1 MQSDSERRYTM
12 FLLFL
17 VSVFSYMDRTIISIL
32 QVPIKQELGLSDAQ
46 LGALTGLSFALF
58 YATLSLPLARLADRW
73 VRKNLIA
80 GSLAVWSAMTA
91 LSSLATGFVSLLA
104 FRIGVAVGEAGSLP
118 ATHSIIADLYP
129 PDKRATATSL
139 WGLSLPL
146 GLMLGFASGGILA
159 DVLGWRTAFA
169 VIGGAGVL
177 LAPIVLLIVREP
189 KRGHFDP
196 PSISTLPVPTMGE
209 ALAYLWNSKAWR
221 YMVIGGT
228 LHTFAWYSAI
238 SWNPPFY
245 TRIYN
250 MSLSEMSIYLA
261 LANGIG
267 CALGMLLG
275 GVLSDRF
282 GRKNPEKRLQV
293 VAVALLLMVPICL
306 VQYFYDSKGISLAL
320 GFVQLAL
327 MVVYYGPIV
336 AVGQSL
342 VPASMRAF
350 SSSVMLLSV
359 NIFGLGL
366 GPFLTGLLSDYLARE
381 YGMAE
386 ESLRYALSAAIM
398 LSLVAAGFFWLA
410 SKYLPRELEKISKSR
425 SSENEHKML
434 KEKDSDMISMCVKE
448 QGAL

>member
-1 MQSDSERRYTM
+1 MKSVLERRYIM

-17 VSVFSYMDRTIISIL
+17 VSVFSYMDRTIVSIL

-73 VRKNLIA
+73 IRKTLIA

-91 LSSLATGFVSLLA
+91 LSGLATGFSSLLA
-104 FRIGVAVGEAGSLP
+104 FRMGVAVGEAGSLP

-129 PDKRATATSL
+129 PDKRATAMSL

-159 DVLGWRTAFA
+159 DILGWRAAFA

-177 LAPIVLLIVREP
+177 LAPIVWLTVREP
-189 KRGHFDP
+189 TRGNFDP
-196 PSISTLPVPTMGE
+196 PSISTVPVPTMGV

-228 LHTFAWYSAI
+228 LHTFSWYSVI

-250 MSLSEMSIYLA
+250 MSLSEMSVYLA

-267 CALGMLLG
+267 CALGMFLG

-282 GRKNPEKRLQV
+282 GRKDPEKRLQV
-293 VAVALLLMVPICL
+293 VAVALLLMVPTCL

-366 GPFLTGLLSDYLARE
+366 GPFLTGLLSDHLARE
-381 YGMAE
+381 YGMVE
-386 ESLRYALSAAIM
+386 DSLRYALSAAIM
-398 LSLVAAGFFWLA
+398 FSLVAAGFFWLA
-410 SKYLPRELEKISKSR
+410 SKYLPRELEKISRADSL
-425 SSENEHKML
+425 ENESKTL
-434 KEKDSDMISMCVKE
+434 KEKDQDMISLCVKE